1 MQRSNPAAPTGQSF
15 SNAYEIGS
23 RRNTR
28 RSIAKLLRRS
38 RPESGRPGSVR
49 RAQRTVRRSSV
60 GDLHGR
66 HVARG
71 VVALPIHDSYIV
83 PRVSKNCAKTRLP
96 GWGGRTRTGES
107 VRELSDWN
115 PVTTSPEVGQAWRR
129 RLSRA
134 SCVKRICSSGQDF
147 GRRSLARK
155 SELSRGSIGPTPSC
169 TRLLS

>member
-1 MQRSNPAAPTGQSF
+1 MQRSNLAAPTSQSF

-96 GWGGRTRTGES
+96 GCGCSPDRTR
-107 VRELSDWN
+107 LSLQFVKMQGDFRKMQ
-115 PVTTSPEVGQAWRR
+115 GRARR
-129 RLSRA
+129 RATKNARISIVWMDSPYSGSREA
-134 SCVKRICSSGQDF
+134 II
-147 GRRSLARK
+147 L
-155 SELSRGSIGPTPSC
+155 
-169 TRLLS
+169 